1 VRVSAKSEYAM
12 LAAIDLAAADEGDIC
27 KGADI
32 AARQKVPIK
41 FLEVILGDMRKAGL
55 VQSQRGPDGGY
66 KLTRSPDQI
75 SVADVMR
82 AVDGPLAD
90 VHGNRPE
97 NLDYAGKAEPLATV
111 WLALRS
117 SIRSVLQEVSLADL
131 VDGEIPESIVMMAS
145 SSDPDTFEGPAV
157 S

>member
-1 VRVSAKSEYAM
+1 MRVSAKSEYAM
-12 LAAIDLAAADEGDIC
+12 LAAIDLAAASEGEVR

-66 KLTRSPDQI
+66 RLTREPSQI

-97 NLDYAGKAEPLATV
+97 NLAYTGGAEPLARV

-117 SIRSVLQEVSLADL
+117 SIRAVLQEVSLADL
-131 VDGEIPESIVMMAS
+131 VEDEIPESIEMMAS
-145 SSDPDTFEGPAV
+145 ASDPDTAEGPAV

>member
-1 VRVSAKSEYAM
+1 MRVSAKSEYAV
-12 LAAIDLAAADEGDIC
+12 LAAIELASADDEGAVS

-32 AARQKVPIK
+32 AKAQKIPIK

-66 KLTRSPDQI
+66 RLTRYPSSI

-90 VHGNRPE
+90 VHGSRPDSVE
-97 NLDYAGKAEPLATV
+97 YEGNAEALTTV
-111 WLALRS
+111 WLALRA
-117 SIRSVLQEVSLADL
+117 SIRSVLEEVSLADL
-131 VDGEIPESIVMMAS
+131 TANKIPASITGLGGM
-145 SSDPDTFEGPAV
+145 PDTNA
-157 S
+157 

>member
-1 VRVSAKSEYAM
+1 MRVSAKSEYAM
-12 LAAIDLAAADEGDIC
+12 LAAIDLATAKDDEVR
-27 KGADI
+27 KGAEI
-32 AARQKVPIK
+32 AERQKVPIK

-66 KLTRSPDQI
+66 KLTRAPDQI

-97 NLDYAGKAEPLATV
+97 NLAYEGGAEPLGTV
-111 WLALRS
+111 WLALRA
-117 SIRSVLQEVSLADL
+117 SIRAVLQEVSLADL
-131 VDGEIPESIVMMAS
+131 VEDEIPESIVMMAS
-145 SSDPDTFEGPAV
+145 GSDPDTAERPAV

>member
-1 VRVSAKSEYAM
+1 M
-12 LAAIDLAAADEGDIC
+12 LAAIELAANEGEVA

-32 AARQKVPIK
+32 AREQGIPLK

-55 VQSQRGPDGGY
+55 VQSQRGPEGGY
-66 KLTRSPDQI
+66 RLTRAASEI

-90 VHGNRPE
+90 VHGNRPGS
-97 NLDYAGKAEPLATV
+97 LQYKGRAEQLGTV

-117 SIRSVLQEVSLADL
+117 SIRSVLEEVSLADL
-131 VDGEIPESIVMMAS
+131 VAGEIPAPIDALAKQ
-145 SSDPDTFEGPAV
+145 DTGSLPAV
-157 S
+157 